1 MISMFRPVRAV
12 AMALA
17 VMAGVPPA
25 NSEPPPFPDFTFK
38 RVTPPKPGDKRIT
51 VQIAPSEPE
60 VATRPK
66 KGGSN
71 ETERA
76 TTGAEARYAWFW
88 SSMEAE
94 AEPTAPRL
102 ELALQRLGNPP
113 TGAQVPAPALAG
125 MLDIAGRYGP
135 AMMRHTVGTGVSPAL
150 VLAVVAVESGGR
162 TDAVSSKG
170 ARGLMQ
176 LMPDTARRF
185 GVEDAADAADNLR
198 GGVGYLDQL
207 LAEFAGD
214 PILALAAYNAGEGAV
229 RRHGGVPP
237 FAETRAY
244 VPQVL
249 AAYGVAR
256 ALCKT
261 PPELISDGCV
271 FELGN

>member
-1 MISMFRPVRAV
+1 MFSMTHPMRAV
-12 AMALA
+12 ALALA
-17 VMAGVPPA
+17 GVMLMAPA
-25 NSEPPPFPDFTFK
+25 SAEPPPFPDFTFK
-38 RVTPPKPGDKRIT
+38 RVTPPKPGEKRIT

-60 VATRPK
+60 VAPQPQEDGPAAK
-66 KGGSN
+66 A
-71 ETERA
+71 RA
-76 TTGAEARYAWFW
+76 DTGAEVRYAWFW
-88 SSMEAE
+88 NSLEAE
-94 AEPTAPRL
+94 TETPAPRL
-102 ELALQRLGNPP
+102 ELALKTLGNPP
-113 TGAQVPAPALAG
+113 SGAHAPAPALAG
-125 MLDIAGRYGP
+125 MLDIAGRHGS

-150 VLAVVAVESGGR
+150 ALAVVAVESGGR
-162 TDAVSSKG
+162 VDAVSSKG

-185 GVEDAADAADNLR
+185 GVEDVTDAADNLR

-249 AAYGVAR
+249 AAFGVAR

-271 FELGN
+271 FELDN